1 MTDDELFY
9 DMAHSQAEEQGR
21 RRQHFDIMAS
31 GILTLSGALSGVM
44 AFTVSEWAS
53 WTIGLAVVVLSAFL
67 GVGVSTLKVIHIRE
81 WHRRPKLSKIYERL
95 KSGKEE
101 KESVIRWAAQRMTK
115 AIGHNE
121 KLLTNKAIWW
131 RRTYRFL
138 IGQVVALVIL
148 IISIG
153 V

>member
-9 DMAHSQAEEQGR
+9 DMAHSRAEEQGR
-21 RRQHFDIMAS
+21 RKQHFDIMAS
-31 GILTLSGALSGVM
+31 TILALSGALSGIM

-53 WTIGLAVVVLSAFL
+53 WTIGLAIVVLGAFL
-67 GVGVSTLKVIHIRE
+67 GVGVSTLKVIHIRK

-101 KESVIRWAAQRMTK
+101 EESVIRWTAQRMTK
-115 AIGHNE
+115 AADHNE

-131 RRTYRFL
+131 RRTYSFL
-138 IGQVVALVIL
+138 IVQVVVLGMLIL
-148 IISIG
+148 SVG